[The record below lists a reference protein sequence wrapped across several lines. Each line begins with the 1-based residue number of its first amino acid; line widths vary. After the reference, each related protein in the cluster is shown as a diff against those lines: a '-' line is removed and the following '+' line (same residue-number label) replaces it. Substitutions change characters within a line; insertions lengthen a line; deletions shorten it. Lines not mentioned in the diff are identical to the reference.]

1 VAEPAPGTPMSGPAL
16 PEPTARRVPNGGTPP
31 NQLPPTAAAWLF
43 VVLAAAAF
51 ASVFGGSGLIDAV
64 SFQPTSPGG
73 SYGPTAFLYG
83 TEVVGAAVLAVTAAR
98 YRQAWVTVSERGIE
112 VGSDAVRW
120 EARWSS
126 LGPSTPPRGRWA
138 PFTVR
143 AEDGRRARTLFVTR
157 SQARAMLAA
166 PGFPAERF
174 PPELWT
180 WAGLGPP
187 PDRAVPP
194 APPR

>member
-1 VAEPAPGTPMSGPAL
+1 MAEPAPGTPMSGPAL

-120 EARWSS
+120 
-126 LGPSTPPRGRWA
+126 
-138 PFTVR
+138 
-143 AEDGRRARTLFVTR
+143 
-157 SQARAMLAA
+157 
-166 PGFPAERF
+166 
-174 PPELWT
+174 
-180 WAGLGPP
+180 
-187 PDRAVPP
+187 
-194 APPR
+194 